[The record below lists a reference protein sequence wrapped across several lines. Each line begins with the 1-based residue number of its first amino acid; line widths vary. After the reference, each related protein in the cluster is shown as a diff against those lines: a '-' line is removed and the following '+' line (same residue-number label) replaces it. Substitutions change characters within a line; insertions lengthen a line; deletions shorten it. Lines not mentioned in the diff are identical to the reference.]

1 MNSETVKKL
10 NVPYLLSY
18 ILAPA
23 AVTALCFFLGYTFF
37 HDGGAGAAIL
47 FMVPPALSVLWWAL
61 GGKMIFKGKRKKL
74 MNELERSGF
83 LPNHTFDSD
92 ICTVVVDVEHGK
104 IALIFFWNPFQNYV
118 LPASRISKI
127 WTDDGKTGMGPLA
140 GSSRVSFL
148 FTVDGIRIRVNTFT
162 SNKRWRMDSDY
173 ILTGISK
180 ADMMAGVL
188 TEAKERSV

>member
-47 FMVPPALSVLWWAL
+47 FMVPPALSVLWWTL

-83 LPNHTFDSD
+83 LPNHTFD
-92 ICTVVVDVEHGK
+92 
-104 IALIFFWNPFQNYV
+104 NPSSCS
-118 LPASRISKI
+118 ACR
-127 WTDDGKTGMGPLA
+127 LA
-140 GSSRVSFL
+140 G
-148 FTVDGIRIRVNTFT
+148 
-162 SNKRWRMDSDY
+162 RMAIY
-173 ILTGISK
+173 
-180 ADMMAGVL
+180 AM
-188 TEAKERSV
+188 EAKGFHSRSLEA